1 MDNNMKVNTIIL
13 VSNDAG
19 FLYLLGL
26 SLESR
31 GLNVTSAPTGVEAVK
46 ILKVK
51 NFGMMITDFN
61 MPGLNGIEL
70 AIAAKELQQSI
81 QIIIITPEHLPDII
95 ESATNAGISQIFSK
109 PVNISRLMAFVRSVL
124 QIRQPAVSRKYLET

>member
-1 MDNNMKVNTIIL
+1 
-13 VSNDAG
+13 
-19 FLYLLGL
+19 
-26 SLESR
+26 
-31 GLNVTSAPTGVEAVK
+31 
-46 ILKVK
+46 
-51 NFGMMITDFN
+51 MMITDFN

-70 AIAAKELQQSI
+70 AIAAKELQPSI

-109 PVNISRLMAFVRSVL
+109 PVNISRLMAFVRSIL